1 MKYVLVIL
9 FLISIVFAS
18 CNEEPK
24 PLNITKI
31 ENKKPTI
38 DDLIS
43 TTIVRNLRVKDIR
56 NIDSLRGYKM
66 LKLGLRIDDIDSG
79 SFESW
84 EFKDGNLKTLY
95 RRQDKEVVKLSFYK
109 RILVRIEI
117 ENETIKTLRPNI
129 DGDGIFV
136 WQEDLL
142 NTFGEPNIKK
152 STIKSKVNELPK
164 TTLNLIWQSKNNLVI
179 QYVLKE
185 STVFRHSPPRFIGDD
200 EVILEDAGTERSFV
214 YSITDNS
221 LWKIYEK
228 ERNYAVEKEKSEE
241 RILKKKKDSLR
252 IISSQNN
259 L

>member
-1 MKYVLVIL
+1 MKNVFVIL
-9 FLISIVFAS
+9 FLTSIVFAS

-43 TTIVRNLRVKDIR
+43 TTKVRNLPPKDIR

-66 LKLGLRIDDIDSG
+66 LKLGIRIDEIDTG
-79 SFESW
+79 SFVNCIVI
-84 EFKDGNLKTLY
+84 GNLTTLY

-152 STIKSKVNELPK
+152 STIKSKVNELPIT

-221 LWKIYEK
+221 CWKIYEK

-241 RILKKKKDSLR
+241 RMLKKKKDSLK